1 MTTFDIIPPSTQIGP
16 FSNSRALQVTAL
28 PITLVALPLAMP
40 KVIEP
45 AAVQL
50 CARNMARY
58 GQIHPILI
66 GNFNEVVEGF
76 EFLEAAKLLGW
87 SHVHIIRIFDLSEG
101 EQKALMLALAKLP
114 ELSDWDDQSVK
125 ILIEEITTED
135 PDLLDLTG
143 FEMGEIDIINSPDD
157 DRAEEPPPLA
167 PDEDK
172 AVSRPGDVFALGA
185 HRIICGNALDAA
197 THRVL
202 MAGAQ
207 AQAVI
212 TDPPYNIKI
221 AGHVSGLGAK
231 QHADF
236 AMGVGELSF
245 AAFEHFL
252 KNFMR
257 TAIASLKAGAL
268 LYVFMDRRHLEELFC
283 AARHVQLKIQDLCI
297 WDKMSGG
304 MGGLYRSQ
312 HEPCVVFKYGSAP
325 HQDNVKLGK
334 FGRYRTNVWKHRG
347 LSSFGKGRQ
356 EALDMHPTVKPVGV
370 MADIVKDC
378 TTRGDIVLDP
388 FLGSGSTLIAAERTG
403 RRCYGVELEPRY
415 MDVTL
420 TRWEQMTGRQ
430 AIHAASG
437 LTFAA
442 LRQARRSSD
451 GVRLLALPSPCE
463 PKEADDGK

>member
-1 MTTFDIIPPSTQIGP
+1 MTTSAIIPPATYVGP
-16 FSNSRALQVTAL
+16 FSNSRALHVTAL
-28 PITLVALPLAMP
+28 PITLVALPLVMP
-40 KVIEP
+40 KVIHP

-76 EFLEAAKLLGW
+76 EFLEAAIILGW
-87 SHVHIIRIFDLSEG
+87 SHVHVIRIFDLSDG
-101 EQKALMLALAKLP
+101 EQKGLMLALAKLP
-114 ELSDWDDQSVK
+114 ELSEWDDKSVQ
-125 ILIEEITTED
+125 ILIEEITIED

-143 FEMGEIDIINSPDD
+143 FEMAEIDIINSGGDD
-157 DRAEEPPPLA
+157 LAEEPPPLA
-167 PDEDK
+167 PEEDK
-172 AVSRPGDVFALGA
+172 AVSRPGDIFALGG
-185 HRIICGNALDAA
+185 HRIICGNSIYAETHAL
-197 THRVL
+197 L
-202 MAGAQ
+202 MAGAV
-207 AQAVI
+207 AQAAV

-245 AAFEHFL
+245 DAFENFL
-252 KNFMR
+252 KSFMEA
-257 TAIASLKAGAL
+257 AIPSLSAGAL
-268 LYVFMDRRHLEELFC
+268 FYVFMDRRHLEELFC
-283 AARHVQLKIQDLCI
+283 AARHLELKIQDLCI

-312 HEPCVVFKYGSAP
+312 HEPCVVFKNGSAP

-356 EALDMHPTVKPVGV
+356 ETLDMHPTVKPVGL

-378 TTRGDIVLDP
+378 TKRGDIILDP
-388 FLGSGSTLIAAERTG
+388 FLGSGSTLIAAERTA
-403 RRCYGVELEPRY
+403 RRCYGVELEPKY
-415 MDVTL
+415 MDVTV

-430 AIHAASG
+430 AIHATSG

-442 LRQARRSSD
+442 LRQARSN
-451 GVRLLALPSPCE
+451 GVKQLALPSP
-463 PKEADDGK
+463 PVSREADDGK